1 MSITK
6 LVLVSKTAGTSKSWV
21 VMLILINK
29 HSQSYE
35 TVLTLNSNK
44 IAKSSLRHT
53 TTSGISQRETMR
65 LFIDSFYCVTTTTK
79 NERSAIGDS
88 LISLLV
94 VYCLSKY

>member
-53 TTSGISQRETMR
+53 TSGISQRETMR